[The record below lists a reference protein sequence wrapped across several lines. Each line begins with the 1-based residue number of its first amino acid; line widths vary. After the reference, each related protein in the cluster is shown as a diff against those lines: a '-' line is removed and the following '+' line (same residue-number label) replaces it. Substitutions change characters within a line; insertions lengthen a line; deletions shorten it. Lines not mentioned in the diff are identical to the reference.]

1 MTTPAPTPPMIGRF
15 DHGAALGLLA
25 RAPADAVKPIAEA
38 ILPDLGAVE
47 VIRNRT
53 GLVMLPCRDNAQGTI
68 FHLGEVL
75 VAEAHIRLTDRAGC
89 EGYGACVG
97 RDLEH
102 AMALAVL
109 DAAAAADIGTGAIV
123 EFLERQSRDL
133 AGADEALLRR
143 VEATRVE
150 METF

>member
-1 MTTPAPTPPMIGRF
+1 MNAEAPAPIGRF
-15 DHGAALGLLA
+15 DHGDALGLLA
-25 RAPADAVKPIAEA
+25 RADAAGVKRVAETV
-38 ILPDLGAVE
+38 LPDLGAIDVLKS
-47 VIRNRT
+47 RT
-53 GLVMLPCRDNAQGTI
+53 GLAMLPCRDSAQGTT

-75 VAEAHIRLTDRAGC
+75 VAEAHIRLPDRQDC

-102 AMALAVL
+102 AMAIAVL
-109 DAAAAADIGTGAIV
+109 DAAASAGIQTAVIAA
-123 EFLERQSRDL
+123 FLEQQSDVSEKQD
-133 AGADEALLRR
+133 ADLLRR